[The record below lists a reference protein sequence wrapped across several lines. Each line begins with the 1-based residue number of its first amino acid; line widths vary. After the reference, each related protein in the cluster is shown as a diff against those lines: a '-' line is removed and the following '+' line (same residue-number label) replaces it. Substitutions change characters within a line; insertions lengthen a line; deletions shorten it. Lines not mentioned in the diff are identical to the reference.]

1 MYSLQGHTRHTTPAQ
16 SISLPEF
23 LLPTNRPVQDV
34 QGIFAR
40 SGGNA
45 AFRTKLGV
53 MLKLISYTSVQY
65 WANYECTI
73 FSAEQSIII

>member
-1 MYSLQGHTRHTTPAQ
+1 MYHLQGHTRHTTPAQ

-40 SGGNA
+40 TGGNA
-45 AFRTKLGV
+45 VFRTKLGI
-53 MLKLISYTSVQY
+53 MWKLISYTSVQ
-65 WANYECTI
+65 C
-73 FSAEQSIII
+73 